1 MSNLYRPTL
10 LVIRHINV
18 IAHAESLSKILNFEL
33 EDECNSIPVI
43 AFERISS
50 RKRRK
55 PNLKQRHFLL
65 ANRMIYLSEN

>member
-1 MSNLYRPTL
+1 MPTL

-33 EDECNSIPVI
+33 EDECNSIPVV

-50 RKRRK
+50 RKK
-55 PNLKQRHFLL
+55 AKTQFETKTFLV
-65 ANRMIYLSEN
+65 